1 MVKTR
6 QKTRLEAAE
15 LHRESTCS
23 TAEVPTSEPDDL
35 ETTEDRLENISQVG
49 TVEQLALTAA
59 FRVTEYLRTDPNEQE
74 HSTSKYCNSTTV
86 QHCSTEVLH
95 MRTAAEATSVTK
107 KDTPTSR

>member
-6 QKTRLEAAE
+6 QRTRLEAAE

-23 TAEVPTSEPDDL
+23 TAEVTSEPDDL

-74 HSTSKYCNSTTV
+74 HSTSKYCNRTN
-86 QHCSTEVLH
+86 TEVLH
-95 MRTAAEATSVTK
+95 MRTDAEATSSVTK

>member
-74 HSTSKYCNSTTV
+74 HSTSEYCNST
-86 QHCSTEVLH
+86 STEVLH
-95 MRTAAEATSVTK
+95 MRTDAEATSSVAK
-107 KDTPTSR
+107 MDTPTSR

>member
-23 TAEVPTSEPDDL
+23 TAEVPTTEPDDL

-59 FRVTEYLRTDPNEQE
+59 FRVTEYLRTEQE
-74 HSTSKYCNSTTV
+74 HSTSKYCNST
-86 QHCSTEVLH
+86 STEVLH
-95 MRTAAEATSVTK
+95 MRTAAEATSSVTK